1 MTDKDTNPRGFKR
14 PHSGIG
20 KGVGIPGGRGEGRNT
35 EPCPD
40 DKAGFGTGEGRGGGR
55 NRRDKR

>member
-20 KGVGIPGGRGEGRNT
+20 RGVGVPGGRRGGMNPEPCPTGEGEGR
-35 EPCPD
+35 
-40 DKAGFGTGEGRGGGR
+40 ATGSGIGKGK
-55 NRRDKR
+55 NRK